1 MTSVRFDGAPLVAL
15 AALVAGIV
23 AGERA
28 GADPAGLL
36 LLGGAVALALA
47 WTVAGRARLAVACC
61 ALALLGCAVMQRA
74 LDGLAGAGPLDGR
87 EVVLAG
93 TLAADPDSGRFRTE
107 VDLRADGV
115 DRVVLVRAA
124 SEDVSRL
131 RVLAAGDHVVLR
143 GRLVARPDDFSGA
156 RAKWRHAAALLDE
169 AHVEA
174 FSPPSGV
181 LPSGANRMR
190 VVMQRGAAPL
200 PAERRALLAGFLLGD
215 TRQIPD
221 EVVEQYRDA
230 GLSHLLAVS
239 GANVAFVLAC
249 CAPLLRR
256 LPLGLRSATA
266 VAIVVLFAAM
276 TRFEPSVLRASAVTG
291 VTVFSVLVGR
301 PASRVRV
308 LALAVIG
315 VLLVDPFLVHSVG
328 FQLSV
333 AAAAGIAIA
342 AQPIARRLPGPRG
355 VRDVLATSLAAQAGV
370 TPALLL
376 TFGEVP
382 LVTPVTN
389 LLAVSAAEV
398 VGVYG
403 FLASLV
409 GGLVPPLAPVLQPLD
424 DALIRWISF
433 VAHVGAQV
441 PFTIDRRGA
450 CIVAAV
456 VAAVTV
462 ARRSRQPTRRALRDA

>member
-1 MTSVRFDGAPLVAL
+1 
-15 AALVAGIV
+15 
-23 AGERA
+23 
-28 GADPAGLL
+28 
-36 LLGGAVALALA
+36 
-47 WTVAGRARLAVACC
+47 
-61 ALALLGCAVMQRA
+61 
-74 LDGLAGAGPLDGR
+74 
-87 EVVLAG
+87 
-93 TLAADPDSGRFRTE
+93 
-107 VDLRADGV
+107 
-115 DRVVLVRAA
+115 LVRAA
-124 SEDVSRL
+124 ADDVSRL
-131 RVLAAGDHVVLR
+131 RVLEAGDRVVLR
-143 GRLVARPDDFSGA
+143 GRLLARPDDFSGA

-169 AHVEA
+169 AHVEEFA
-174 FSPPSGV
+174 APPGV
-181 LPSGANRMR
+181 LASAANRMR
-190 VVMQRGAAPL
+190 VVMRRGAAPL
-200 PAERRALLAGFLLGD
+200 PAERRALLAGLLLGD

-221 EVVEQYRDA
+221 AVVDDYRDA

-256 LPLGLRSATA
+256 LPLGARSATA
-266 VAIVVLFAAM
+266 VGIVVLFAAM

-291 VTVFSVLVGR
+291 VTVFSVFVGR
-301 PASRVRV
+301 PGSRVRV
-308 LALAVIG
+308 LAVAVIG

-342 AQPIARRLPGPRG
+342 AQPIARRLPGPRA
-355 VRDVLATSLAAQAGV
+355 VREVLATSLAAQLGV

-403 FLASLV
+403 FLAGLV

-424 DALIRWISF
+424 DVLIRWISF

-441 PFTIDRRGA
+441 PFTIDRTGA
-450 CIVAAV
+450 CMIAIVVLV
-456 VAAVTV
+456 VTGV
-462 ARRSRQPTRRALRDA
+462 RRVRRPSRPEFRGV